1 MKDPLLPLRIAYV
14 EKLESLGLSVFEEG
28 AVPAEAKKP
37 YVIVSTQTA
46 LEDSNKSD
54 YGHEATTL
62 LDIVTGVPINKTGGS
77 KEADL
82 IAGTILININ
92 SKTKFLISDDFQSVS
107 LRMGD
112 SHKITGNTAT
122 ERIFRRLIR
131 FEQTIRQIK

>member
-14 EKLESLGLSVFEEG
+14 AKLESLGLSVFEEG

-37 YVIVSTQTA
+37 YVIVSTQTS

-54 YGHEATTL
+54 YGFETTTL
-62 LDIVTGVPINKTGGS
+62 LDIVTGIPINQTGGS

-82 IAGTILININ
+82 IAGKILIEVN
-92 SKTKFLISDDFQSVS
+92 SKIEFLINESFQSVS
-107 LRMGD
+107 LKMGD
-112 SHKITGNTAT
+112 SHKLTGNTAT